1 MASTALRITDYSWH
15 EGLLESITQPAIL
28 VRCDHRILRANRAYC
43 DRFAG
48 GEDVRGRLCYRVSH
62 SFTRPCRHAGVNCP
76 LTQAIT
82 TGRCCRSLHLH
93 RSESGYRHDEI
104 GYFPLKNADGR
115 VDAVLEIICPH
126 CREADC
132 NQADAHLV
140 GNSPAFHA
148 MMGLVEQVARTDA
161 PVLLLGESGTGK
173 ELAAKAVHR
182 LSRRAAARFVS
193 VACTEIAE
201 SLLESELFGHEKG
214 SFTGASGNKVGLI
227 EASHGGT
234 LFLDEIGDMP
244 VPLQIKLLRV
254 LDRGRYRRV
263 GSTSE
268 RESDFRLICAT
279 HRDLPCMVND
289 GGFRHDLYFRISA
302 FPIRVPPLRER
313 SEDLPLLVDTLRSR
327 LECGDRCRPDDRTMR
342 VLAGYSFPGNVR
354 ELFNILQRACL
365 LSGGGAIEPRHLPG
379 EVSGDSPGSMGLSVS
394 GVVPL
399 AEVEARYL
407 RWAAATFR
415 GTRQDLAR
423 QLGLS
428 ERSLYR
434 KLRGVAR
441 LRPG

>member
-1 MASTALRITDYSWH
+1 MASAALRIMDYCWH
-15 EGLLESITQPAIL
+15 EGLLESITQPAVL
-28 VRCDHRILRANRAYC
+28 VRCDHRILRANQAYS
-43 DRFAG
+43 DRFAD
-48 GEDVRGRLCYRVSH
+48 GEDVRGRLCYQVSH
-62 SFTRPCRHAGVNCP
+62 SFSRPCRHVGVSCP

-82 TGRCCRSLHLH
+82 TGRCSRSLHLH
-93 RSESGYRHDEI
+93 RAEGGYRQDEI
-104 GYFPLKNADGR
+104 SYFPLKGADGR
-115 VDAVLEIICPH
+115 VAAVLEIICPH

-132 NQADAHLV
+132 NQADAQLV
-140 GNSPAFHA
+140 GNSAAFHA

-182 LSRRAAARFVS
+182 LSRRAAGRFIS

-214 SFTGASGNKVGLI
+214 SFTGASGSKVGLI

-268 RESDFRLICAT
+268 RESDFRLVCAT
-279 HRDLPCMVND
+279 HRNLHRMVDD
-289 GGFRHDLYFRISA
+289 GRFRHDLYFRINA

-313 SEDLPLLVDTLRSR
+313 FEDLPLLVDALRHR
-327 LECGDRCRPDDRTMR
+327 LDCGDGCRPGDGTMEA
-342 VLAGYSFPGNVR
+342 LAGYSFPGNVR

-365 LSGGGAIEPRHLPG
+365 LSGGDTIEPSHLPG
-379 EVSGDSPGSMGLSVS
+379 EVNGDSPGSTGLSVS

-407 RWAAATFR
+407 RWAAATFG
-415 GTRQDLAR
+415 GTRQELAK

-434 KLRGVAR
+434 KLRGV
-441 LRPG
+441 LQPGRS